1 MNEQKELAQVIHSC
15 VCNTGRWYV
24 FDVFAVKMNQLHV
37 FMQDSFQY
45 ITLGLVNK
53 VLFHNNLTFK
63 YWQFL
68 HLLVMFSHG
77 LKLQLENQN
86 FS

>member
-1 MNEQKELAQVIHSC
+1 M
-15 VCNTGRWYV
+15 
-24 FDVFAVKMNQLHV
+24 FAVKVAMNQLHV
-37 FMQDSFQY
+37 FMQDSFQH

-68 HLLVMFSHG
+68 HLVMFSHG